1 MSLPNKFG
9 ITWSNFNQNLASY
22 IKYLRKDQDFSD
34 VTLASED
41 GHQFS
46 AHKFILAACSPVF
59 TDLLKDSKHSQPII
73 CLQEVKSEVL
83 GWILDFVY
91 HGEVNISQ
99 ESLSQFISSAGQ
111 LELKGVAGLSR
122 KEQEYINS
130 VSTPTTLIETP
141 TEETG
146 NEVKPKMKQ
155 EYIDETVSQKKKE
168 KIRERI
174 EVSKYLDFE
183 GELKT

>member
-1 MSLPNKFG
+1 M
-9 ITWSNFNQNLASY
+9 
-22 IKYLRKDQDFSD
+22 
-34 VTLASED
+34 
-41 GHQFS
+41 
-46 AHKFILAACSPVF
+46 F

-91 HGEVNISQ
+91 NGEVNISQ
-99 ESLSQFISSAGQ
+99 ESLSEFIYSAGQ

-122 KEQEYINS
+122 QEQKYIET
-130 VSTPTTLIETP
+130 VSTQSTLIDTP

-146 NEVKPKMKQ
+146 NEVKPNVKQ
-155 EYIDETVSQKKKE
+155 EYFHESIFQKKTGKLRE
-168 KIRERI
+168 KI

-183 GELKT
+183 GGVKNLNLIISSMMVMNSGRGRNREKMGTCKECGKVTEEGHLRVHI